1 MSLTEA
7 PPLPAASV
15 SFRNLGK
22 SGLRVSCLG
31 LGELERRG
39 IKGRAGILSW
49 LPPSPHPG
57 LICLA
62 SLLQVPGSH
71 LVLRSQMRY

>member
-1 MSLTEA
+1 MEA

-15 SFRNLGK
+15 SCRNLGK

-39 IKGRAGILSW
+39 IKGRGRHSFMAA
-49 LPPSPHPG
+49 PSLGPG

>member
-1 MSLTEA
+1 MSLMEA
-7 PPLPAASV
+7 PHLFATSV
-15 SFRNLGK
+15 SCRNLGK

-39 IKGRAGILSW
+39 FKGRAFIHCL
-49 LPPSPHPG
+49 LPTV
-57 LICLA
+57 LTCLA

-71 LVLRSQMRY
+71 SVLRSQMRYK

>member
-1 MSLTEA
+1 MSLMEA
-7 PPLPAASV
+7 LPIPSASV
-15 SFRNLGK
+15 SCRNLGK

-39 IKGRAGILSW
+39 IKGRGILSW
-49 LPPSPHPG
+49 LAPKG
-57 LICLA
+57 LTCLA

-71 LVLRSQMRY
+71 LVLRSQMRYK